1 MLAASEQTRQRMTA
15 QDYAALPVSN
25 TPCELID
32 GEIVTMPAPSL
43 LHQLLIGR
51 FYALLL
57 AHAPAGSL
65 WFAPTD
71 VHLDAHHVVQPDLF
85 WVAQDSP
92 RCLPVDGK
100 YWRGAPD
107 LVVEVLSE
115 GTAKR
120 DKMDK
125 FWLYQ
130 AHGVREYW
138 IVNGHEGFMEVW
150 QHNGQAFAFFG
161 VFDGS
166 TPFTSPLLQATIHLA
181 SVLAAP
187 KENA

>member
-32 GEIVTMPAPSL
+32 GEIVTMPSPSDSHQRLVMEL
-43 LHQLLIGR
+43 LLLIK
-51 FYALLL
+51 AVM
-57 AHAPAGSL
+57 PAGTL
-65 WFAPTD
+65 RFAPLD
-71 VHLDAHHVVQPDLF
+71 VHLDAHNVVQPDLF
-85 WVAQDSP
+85 WVAQGSP

-100 YWRGAPD
+100 YWQGAPD

-181 SVLAAP
+181 SVLAGGA
-187 KENA
+187 